1 MPTTLQPGSIITTGA
16 TSTPGLNITIGASA
30 PIYQASLAISDYNG
44 FLILFITGKRA
55 TGGGYCLV
63 GGDNFN
69 CTNNYASGSGILFH
83 GGNEQYAS
91 SGVGL
96 QHVPA
101 NIWFP
106 DGTTNQGAHLFT
118 GTGAPSSSNIQGSA
132 QMTTSGAQT
141 GTSAVASG
149 LVLATTVNLMSTGG
163 TAVMQ
168 ATDGVGNA
176 HTLTLSFTGLSG
188 STLTGCAIVSGTSS
202 WNIASGTIVT
212 CSTNGWGELGDVYH
226 RRDGSAGSRVYIC
239 TVAGQPGTW
248 TAVL

>member
-1 MPTTLQPGSIITTGA
+1 MPTRLQPGSLITTGSA
-16 TSTPGLNITIGASA
+16 SVPGLNVTIGPNAPSYQSA
-30 PIYQASLAISDYNG
+30 FAVTDYNG
-44 FLILFITGKRA
+44 YIIFWVTSKNNNPGA
-55 TGGGYCLV
+55 ALV
-63 GGDNFN
+63 GGDNLVSCAN
-69 CTNNYASGSGILFH
+69 VLAGSYICFH
-83 GGNEQYAS
+83 GGNEQYS
-91 SGVGL
+91 TSGLGL

-132 QMTTSGAQT
+132 QMATSGAQT

-149 LVLATTVNLMSTGG
+149 LVLTTTVNLMSTGG

-176 HTLTLSFTGLSG
+176 QTLTLSFTGLSG
-188 STLTGCAIVSGTSS
+188 NTLTGCAIVSGTSS